1 MKIRNTEFDLNSTTY
16 VMAILNVT
24 PDSFS
29 DGGLHNSTDE
39 AVDHALAMIDEG
51 ASIIDVGGEST
62 RPGHEK
68 VDTKTELSRVV
79 PVIEALRK
87 KTDIPISVDTTK
99 PEVALAAMNAG
110 ADIINT
116 VEGIGAGEEMFE
128 AVKTTGAF
136 FVMTHEG
143 SYVNLFATALNDM
156 AQRAVNAG
164 IDASK
169 IIVDPGVGFGKTQ
182 EENLRII
189 NELPLITQCSY
200 PVLLGTSRKSVIGNV
215 LEVPVPER
223 LPGTI
228 VTTTLAAL
236 AGVAFVRVHDVKE
249 NVRAIKML
257 QAICNISLD
266 S

>member
-1 MKIRNTEFDLNSTTY
+1 MKIRNTEFNMQETTY

-51 ASIIDVGGEST
+51 AAIIDIGGEST

-68 VDTKTELSRVV
+68 VDAKTELSRVV

-87 KTDIPISVDTTK
+87 KSDIPISIDTTK
-99 PEVALAAMNAG
+99 PEVVRAAMEAG

-116 VEGIGAGEEMFE
+116 VEGIGAGAEMFD
-128 AVKTTGAF
+128 AVKNTGAF

-143 SYVNLFATALNDM
+143 SYVNQFASALDDM
-156 AQRAVNAG
+156 AKRAIDAG
-164 IDASK
+164 IDAGK

-182 EENLRII
+182 DENLRII

-200 PVLLGTSRKSVIGNV
+200 PLLLGTSRKSVIGNV
-215 LEVPVPER
+215 LSVPTNER
-223 LPGTI
+223 LPGTL

-257 QAICNISLD
+257 SAICNS
-266 S
+266 SNR